1 MDAKL
6 LQLVDSIPGFLS
18 PPEIEFLYHRARMV
32 KQGHSIVEIG
42 SYRGRSTVAL
52 ALGAPSGVR
61 VYAIDSHIYGDP
73 TREDS
78 GPERQAE
85 FYDNVLNTGV
95 GHRVAA
101 VTLRSVEAAAAWR
114 IRKEPVGLLFVDG
127 CHLYDSIRQDLD
139 AWLPLTAPGADIILH
154 DYIISVD
161 HPGVEKAANET
172 PGLQLIGTCETIGH
186 FNYR

>member
-18 PPEIEFLYHRARMV
+18 PPEIEFLYHRASMV
-32 KQGHSIVEIG
+32 KQGQAIVEVG

-52 ALGAPSGVR
+52 ALGAPSGTR
-61 VYAIDSHIYGDP
+61 VYAIDSHLYGDP

-78 GPERQAE
+78 GPERQSE
-85 FYDNVLNTGV
+85 FYANILRAGV
-95 GHRVAA
+95 GPKVAA
-101 VTLRSVEAAAAWR
+101 VTLRSIEAAAAWSVR
-114 IRKEPVGLLFVDG
+114 GEPIGLLFLDG

-139 AWLPLTAPGADIILH
+139 AWLSLTAPGADIILH
-154 DYIISVD
+154 DYTLTVD